1 MTIIVIEHVLTLLVA
16 VASRLIVLNE
26 GRVLSEGESTTV
38 VRDERVISAY
48 LGGKAHHAAA
58 A

>member
-1 MTIIVIEHVLTLLVA
+1 
-16 VASRLIVLNE
+16 
-26 GRVLSEGESTTV
+26 VLSEGEPTTV